1 MPKYQIIASDL
12 DGTLL
17 NSAGIISEENLAAI
31 RQLTAMGVHFVPA
44 SGRSFAEMPQQ
55 IRDCTDIRYV
65 IYSNGA
71 AVLDRKTG
79 ERILCCLS
87 KEESNEILDII
98 GEYDVHITLRQGGEC
113 YVDAGEQGPEKYAYY
128 HIGHAHAQIT
138 WDYGIHRENFG
149 EFSYTLGDV
158 DLYAVH
164 FHDAAERI
172 ECRDR
177 LLALG
182 KYAIAEANPRSLEIS
197 AKDAGKGWAIHRLA
211 DHLGIDRADTIGMGD
226 SDNDTTRIIAAGL
239 GLVMKNGCDSLK
251 KIADEIICNNNEHA
265 VKYVLEHYIEK

>member
-1 MPKYQIIASDL
+1 MSKYGIIASDL

-17 NSAGIISEENLAAI
+17 NNAGVISEENLAAI
-31 RQLTAMGVHFVPA
+31 REMTVRGIHFVPS
-44 SGRSFAEMPQQ
+44 SGRSFAEMPEQ
-55 IRDCTDIRYV
+55 IRNCADIRYV

-87 KEESNEILDII
+87 REQSNEILDII
-98 GEYDVHITLRQGGEC
+98 SGYDVHITLRQGGEC
-113 YVDAGEQGPEKYAYY
+113 YVDAAEQGPEKYDYY

-138 WDYGIHRENFG
+138 RDYGIHRADFK
-149 EFSYTLGDV
+149 EFSYTLDDV

-164 FHDAAERI
+164 FRHDHERV

-182 KYAIAEANPRSLEIS
+182 KYAVAEANAYSLEIS
-197 AKDAGKGWAIHRLA
+197 ALDAGKGWALHRLA
-211 DHLGIDRADTIGMGD
+211 DHLGIDRAATIGMGD
-226 SDNDTTRIIAAGL
+226 SDNDTTMIKAAGL
-239 GLVMKNGCDSLK
+239 GLAMANACDSLK
-251 KIADEIICNNNEHA
+251 AIADEIICNNEEHA
-265 VKYVLEHYIEK
+265 VAYVLAHYCAE